1 MGRGLKKILSSGSRY
16 ILKSAKSQNL
26 EWLKVTPRQV
36 VRNQVSVQGRKNE
49 NTPKFPSRD
58 KWY

>member
-1 MGRGLKKILSSGSRY
+1 MGRGLKKILSSRSRY

-26 EWLKVTPRQV
+26 EWLKVAPRQV